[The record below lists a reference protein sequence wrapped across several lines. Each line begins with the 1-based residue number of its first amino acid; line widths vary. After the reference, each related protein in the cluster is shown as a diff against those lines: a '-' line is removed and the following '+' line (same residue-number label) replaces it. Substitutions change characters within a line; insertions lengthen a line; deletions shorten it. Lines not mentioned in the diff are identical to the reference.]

1 MSFRTKLILAFSGPL
16 AILILL
22 GLVSIRTIATSSH
35 TLQKIFRENYDS
47 VAACLKMKDALLAMD
62 RTAEKFVWEGVKDGS
77 LSSQVRKFADHLR
90 FQQGNVTLPG
100 EQELTDNLTKQWSVY
115 HSLFESFFTLSAK
128 GQGRLEFYR
137 QKLLP
142 QSRLVSNL
150 AQRIADINLDNMV
163 SAGGQA
169 RGKAAETN
177 RTMVLLVVSG
187 VVLAVLFAGIIWRS
201 LARSISRL
209 IRSVDEIKRGNLDL
223 FVEVKTKD
231 EIGNLASAF
240 NEMTLSLRQFRT
252 TNRKQLLR
260 SQRATNSVL
269 NALPGAVAVCNPA
282 GIIEFSNEAAVKMFA
297 LAPGGSIKDTG
308 DERIAGLF
316 DRANREM
323 RPIRSD
329 GWDRAIQKFV
339 DGDEKFFMPEAVPIL
354 DEQRRAIGVTLVLS
368 DVTRLR
374 KADEV
379 KSGLISTVSHELK
392 TPLTSI
398 RLATHALFNE
408 KLGIL
413 SPQQAELVAAAREE
427 SDRLHRII
435 DNLLELGKM
444 ESGRSG
450 LNFAVLN
457 AEEVLLAAAEEVR
470 AAFADRGV
478 ALSVDLPQNP
488 PSVMADGLRLGIVFA
503 NLLNNALRHTPPGG
517 KVRLSVQEADCEVV
531 FAVEDTGQG
540 IPEEDLD
547 RIFEKFFRV
556 SGVEEQGASGL
567 GLAIVKEIVGEHGS
581 RIEVSSRPGMGARF
595 TFALKKASPRIGEG

>member
-22 GLVSIRTIATSSH
+22 GLVSIRTIAMSSH

-47 VAACLKMKDALLAMD
+47 VAACLKMKDAILGMD
-62 RTAEKFVWEGVKDGS
+62 RNAEKFVWEGVKDAS
-77 LSSQVRKFADHLR
+77 LSSEEQKFADHLG

-100 EQELTDNLTKQWSVY
+100 EQELTDKLTKQWSVY
-115 HSLFESFFTLSAK
+115 HSLFERFFTLP
-128 GQGRLEFYR
+128 GEGNGRLEFYR
-137 QKLLP
+137 QRLLP
-142 QSRLVSNL
+142 QSMLVSNL

-163 SAGGQA
+163 SADGQA
-169 RGKAAETN
+169 RRKAAETN

-201 LARSISRL
+201 LARFLSRL
-209 IRSVDEIKRGNLDL
+209 IRSVEEIKRGNLDL

-240 NEMTLSLRQFRT
+240 NEMTSSLRQFRT

-260 SQRATNSVL
+260 FQRATNSVL

-282 GIIEFSNEAAVKMFA
+282 GIIELSNEAAVKMFA
-297 LAPGGSIKDTG
+297 LAPGGSIKDAG
-308 DERIAGLF
+308 DQRIAGLF
-316 DRANREM
+316 DRASREM

-354 DEQRRAIGVTLVLS
+354 DDERTSIGVTLVLS

-450 LNFAVLN
+450 HNFAVLN
-457 AEEVLLAAAEEVR
+457 AEEVLLAAADEVR

-503 NLLNNALRHTPPGG
+503 NLLNNSLRHTPPGG
-517 KVRLSVQEADCEVV
+517 KVNLSVQEADCEVV

-595 TFALKKASPRIGEG
+595 TFALKKA